1 MRNMTRRSCSVM
13 LGGFL
18 LALTLSPLNA
28 QTAPAGAGG
37 TAPKK
42 PASPPAQ
49 ASVVLKGKTVT
60 IDYSAPSVRGRQ
72 IAGGLV
78 PYGKVWRTG
87 ANAATTL
94 KTPIDLKIGDLK
106 VPAGTYTL
114 YTLPSENGCILIV
127 NKQTGQWGTE
137 YDESKDLGRTPMN
150 PVQVADSVE
159 TMVIKFDPVTNNA
172 TDLHIIWEHWDL
184 TVSVAAE

>member
-1 MRNMTRRSCSVM
+1 MRNMTRRNCSAM

-18 LALTLSPLNA
+18 LALTLSPLYA
-28 QTAPAGAGG
+28 QTAPMGG
-37 TAPKK
+37 DAAAPKK
-42 PASPPAQ
+42 PMSPPAQ
-49 ASVVLKGKTVT
+49 ASVVLKGKTIT

-114 YTLPSENGCILIV
+114 YSLPSENGCLLIV

-150 PVQVADSVE
+150 PIAQPDSVE
-159 TMVIKFDPVTNNA
+159 TMVIKFGPVEKDT
-172 TDLHIIWEHWDL
+172 TDLNIIWERWDL
-184 TVSVAAE
+184 SVAVVAE

>member
-1 MRNMTRRSCSVM
+1 M

-28 QTAPAGAGG
+28 QMAPGG
-37 TAPKK
+37 GAPKK
-42 PASPPAQ
+42 PLSPPAQ
-49 ASVVLKGKTVT
+49 ASVELKGKTIT

-72 IAGGLV
+72 IAGGIV

-94 KTPIDLKIGDLK
+94 KTPIDLKIGNLK

-114 YTLPSENGCILIV
+114 YSLPSESGCILIV

-137 YDESKDLGRTPMN
+137 YDEAKDLGRTPMN
-150 PVQVADSVE
+150 PVKQADPVE
-159 TMVIKFDPVTNNA
+159 TMVIKFDPVKNNA
-172 TDLHIIWEHWDL
+172 TDLHIIWEHWNF
-184 TVSVAAE
+184 TVAVSAE

>member
-1 MRNMTRRSCSVM
+1 MKMTRRNCSAI

-28 QTAPAGAGG
+28 QTPPAAGSAA
-37 TAPKK
+37 APKK
-42 PASPPAQ
+42 PLSPPAQ
-49 ASVVLKGKTVT
+49 ASVELKGKTIT

-114 YTLPSENGCILIV
+114 YSLPSENGCILIV
-127 NKQTGQWGTE
+127 NKQTGQWGTV

-150 PVQVADSVE
+150 PIEQADPVE
-159 TMVIKFDPVTNNA
+159 TMVIKFGPVTNNA
-172 TDLHIIWEHWDL
+172 TDMHIIWEHWDL
-184 TVSVAAE
+184 TVAVAAE